1 MLTFSSDITGKEISL
16 AKTISKVEAINIV
29 LVSVEICLNAVLL
42 TIKTQMFS
50 NDYFEV

>member
-16 AKTISKVEAINIV
+16 GKTISKVEAINIV

-42 TIKTQMFS
+42 TIKT
-50 NDYFEV
+50 